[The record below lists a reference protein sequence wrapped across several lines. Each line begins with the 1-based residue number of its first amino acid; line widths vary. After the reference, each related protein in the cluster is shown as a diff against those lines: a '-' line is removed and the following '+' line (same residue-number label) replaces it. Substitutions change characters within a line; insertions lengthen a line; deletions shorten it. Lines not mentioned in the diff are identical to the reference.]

1 MSVWALG
8 LALVAVVI
16 GTGFS
21 IVGVMGLLRFPDAY
35 SRLHA
40 VGKVSVFAVSILL
53 VAAVVL
59 GVAAIGKAIVLMVF
73 LALAGPVLSHA
84 LARAARRVGVEP
96 MEGLAPA
103 AEGASGPSA

>member
-1 MSVWALG
+1 MNESNVLVLS
-8 LALVAVVI
+8 LALAAVVV
-16 GTGFS
+16 GTAFS
-21 IVGVMGLLRFPDAY
+21 IVGVLGLLRFPDAY

-59 GVAAIGKAIVLMVF
+59 GVAAIGKAMVLMVF

-84 LARAARRVGVEP
+84 LARAARRVGVVAE
-96 MEGLAPA
+96 EGS
-103 AEGASGPSA
+103 AE